1 MKKFTSILCALMI
14 VLSASAAPQHRVSKE
29 LKKSTSTRV
38 HEPLKNAITL
48 DGARKNVREL
58 KFHKASNELQA
69 VTLTKAGRAA
79 MKAPQAKEDLSFD
92 IQVTDISYHSAL
104 VTVVPSDDE
113 STYYWD
119 VFAAEDVAEA
129 TDEEIVS
136 VVVAYLEEM
145 VEYYASI
152 GYDYTLP
159 DFLSQGEDF
168 YSFSGFDAGTK
179 YVVVALP
186 LDGEGNVTGAPT
198 KKSFETEAIPDPTG
212 ETVNFG
218 ELECVMID
226 DYRDYDGSYVLYFG
240 NEEETIEIGLNIYAD
255 DFGGE
260 FTFEDLE
267 PDYSYVWT
275 EEGGVLEIQDATITA
290 VLSEDGKSV
299 AYTVSVIAI
308 NGVQY
313 DFTSVADLWSL
324 LDLFDPVDPTGG
336 TFTITVAD
344 ITSTGAAITVTPSV
358 VNAYFYWTLVSPET
372 IEGLSDEEIVKEVF
386 VAEIEE
392 YIEFYTAF
400 GMDASF
406 IDFLLHKEDSYT
418 YSSLNPGT
426 EYVVVAAYM
435 DEEGNLRESVVKQ
448 SFTTLEAETADL
460 SFEFTI
466 GAAGIT
472 VTPSN
477 NEDLWD
483 YYIATEDLF
492 AAYGADGIAEAI
504 YEQYGT
510 KYAVSG
516 EYLFAWEG
524 EEIPYYCSDE
534 DTGETVPGTYYLV
547 VWGAGE
553 SNVTTEAAAFG
564 FEYPYNVEEPG
575 GDEGVENV
583 ELTEKMQKVMVDGVV
598 YIIRDNKLFNTL
610 GTQIR

>member
-1 MKKFTSILCALMI
+1 MKKFTSLLCALMI

-69 VTLTKAGRAA
+69 VTLKKAGRGA
-79 MKAPQAKEDLSFD
+79 MKAPQAKKDVSFEV
-92 IQVTDISYHSAL
+92 QVSELTRNSAV
-104 VTVVPSDDE
+104 VTIVPSDDE
-113 STYYWD
+113 TTYYWD
-119 VFAAEDVAEA
+119 VFAAEDIVDA
-129 TDEEIVS
+129 TDAEIAAEFLAYFQELIDENAAYGEELTI
-136 VVVAYLEEM
+136 A
-145 VEYYASI
+145 
-152 GYDYTLP
+152 
-159 DFLSQGEDF
+159 DFLSQGEDS
-168 YSFSGFDAGTK
+168 YSFKGFEPGTE
-179 YVVVALP
+179 YVVVVLP
-186 LDGEGNVTGAPT
+186 MDEEGNATGATT
-198 KKSFETEAIPDPTG
+198 KKNFTTEAIPAPTG
-212 ETVNFG
+212 ETVDFG

-260 FTFEDLE
+260 FTFEDID

-344 ITSTGAAITVTPSV
+344 ITSTGAAITVTPSIE
-358 VNAYFYWTLVSPET
+358 NAYFYWTVVEPST
-372 IEGLSDEEIVKEVF
+372 IEGLSDEAIVKEVF

-392 YIEFYTAF
+392 YIEFYAAF
-400 GMDASF
+400 GMEASF
-406 IDFLLHKEDSYT
+406 VDFLLHKEDSYT

-435 DEEGNLRESVVKQ
+435 DEEGNLRESVFKQ
-448 SFTTLEAETADL
+448 PFTTLEAETVDL
-460 SFEFTI
+460 TFAFNMSDE
-466 GAAGIT
+466 GIT

-477 NEDLWD
+477 DDVAWD
-483 YYIATEDLF
+483 YYIADADVF
-492 AAYGADGIAEAI
+492 DYYGADGIASAI
-504 YEQYGT
+504 YSQYGDT
-510 KYAVSG
+510 YAAAG
-516 EYLFAWEG
+516 AYLFAWDG
-524 EEIPYYCSDE
+524 EEITYYCSDE
-534 DTGETVPGTYYLV
+534 DTGEAIPGTYYLV

-553 SNVTTEAAAFG
+553 SNVTTEAAS
-564 FEYPYNVEEPG
+564 FEFQYPHEEQG
-575 GDEGVENV
+575 IENV
-583 ELTEKMQKVMVDGVV
+583 VLSEKTQKVMVDGVV

>member
-1 MKKFTSILCALMI
+1 MKKITSILCALMI
-14 VLSASAAPQHRVSKE
+14 VLSASAAPQHRVVKE
-29 LKKSTSTRV
+29 LKKPTSTRV

-48 DGARKNVREL
+48 DNARKNVREL
-58 KFHKASNELQA
+58 KFHKAANDLQA

-92 IQVTDISYHSAL
+92 IQVTEISYYSAL

-119 VFAAEDVAEA
+119 VFTAEDIAEA
-129 TDEEIVS
+129 TDEEIVAT
-136 VVVAYLEEM
+136 VVAYLEEM
-145 VEYYASI
+145 TEYYASI

-159 DFLSQGEDF
+159 DFLSKGEDF
-168 YSFSGFDAGTK
+168 YSFNGLDAGTK

-186 LDGEGNVTGAPT
+186 LDGEGNATGAPT
-198 KKSFETEAIPDPTG
+198 KKAFETEAIPEPTG

-218 ELECVMID
+218 ELNCIFID
-226 DYRDYDGSYVLYFG
+226 DYRDYDGSYVVYFG
-240 NEEETIEIGLNIYAD
+240 NEEETIEIALNIYAD

-260 FTFEDLE
+260 FSFSDLE

-275 EEGGVLEIQDATITA
+275 EEEGQLEIQAATIKA
-290 VLSEDGKSV
+290 VLSEDGKT
-299 AYTVSVIAI
+299 ATYTVSVIAI

-313 DFTSVADLWSL
+313 DFTSVADIWSL

-336 TFTITVAD
+336 TFTITVSD
-344 ITSTGAAITVTPSV
+344 ITASGATVTVTPSIE
-358 VNAYFYWTLVSPET
+358 NAYFYWTVVFPET
-372 IEGLSDEEIVKEVF
+372 IEGLSDEEIVKDVF

-392 YIEFYTAF
+392 YIEFYATF
-400 GMDASF
+400 SLDASF

-418 YSSLNPGT
+418 FNSLQPST
-426 EYVVVAAYM
+426 EYVVIAAYM

-448 SFTTLEAETADL
+448 SFTTLEAVTADL

-466 GAAGIT
+466 DGAGIT

-483 YYIATEDLF
+483 YYIATEGLF
-492 AAYGADGIAEAI
+492 EAYGADGIAAAI

-510 KYAVSG
+510 KYATSG

-534 DTGETVPGTYYLV
+534 ETGEAVPGTYYLV

-553 SNVTTEAAAFG
+553 SNVTTEAASFG
-564 FEYPYNVEEPG
+564 FAYPYNIEEPG
-575 GDEGVENV
+575 SDKGVENV

-610 GTQIR
+610 GTQVR